1 MAYLTPSSGSQVGK
15 RIELVRPETT
25 LGRHPQC
32 DIVLDAGAV
41 SRQHAR
47 IRSVGENRFVLDDL
61 HSRNGTFLN
70 GEKVLESTVLRDGDL
85 ITICDF
91 EYQFH
96 ADSDSG
102 PIENFST
109 HLAPGSSFGV
119 IMVDDGGATDAG
131 RSVQRKLDLRSSA
144 GNTSLTTSAETR
156 LEAVLSIA
164 RNLGGAIELDKVLP
178 TLLDTL
184 FSIFLQADR
193 AFIVLQE
200 GDALVP
206 KWIKTRKGL
215 PEEQFQVSRTIIR
228 EVMESKHAIIS
239 LDAATDS
246 RFDAAMSIADFG
258 IRSIIVAP
266 LLSSSGEALGVLQM
280 DTQDSK
286 RKFTPD
292 DLEVLAGI
300 ATQAGI
306 AIENARLHERIVAQQ
321 RVEQDLKL
329 ARSVQEAFLPKRS
342 PEVGG
347 WKFYNYYRP
356 AEHIGGD
363 YFDYIPLANGKIAV
377 VVADVAGHG
386 VAAAMLMAK
395 LSAEVRFLL
404 ASHPKP
410 ADAITQLNQH
420 LAELSVEKFVTLVCL
435 VIEPETG
442 MCDLVNAAHMLPI
455 WVHRCGKITEP
466 GEQESG
472 IPLGIMRDYEYES
485 VTFQLQP
492 GERIVLYTD
501 GINEAENPAGQM
513 FGIPRLKEIL
523 DSARGTLPEL
533 GSHLMRQH
541 SLFCGRAPQNDD
553 ICLVLVERSA
563 ETP

>member
-1 MAYLTPSSGSQVGK
+1 MAYLTPSSGSQFGK
-15 RIELVRPETT
+15 RIELTRPVTVM
-25 LGRHPQC
+25 GRHPQC
-32 DIVLDAGAV
+32 DIVLDAGPV

-47 IRSVGENRFVLDDL
+47 IRAVGEDQFVLEDL
-61 HSRNGTFLN
+61 NSRNGTFLN
-70 GEKVLESTVLRDGDL
+70 GQKLKEATILRDGDM

-91 EYQFH
+91 EYLFH
-96 ADSDSG
+96 SETDSG
-102 PIENFST
+102 PIERFTT

-119 IMVDDGGATDAG
+119 IMVDDGGAQESS
-131 RSVQRKLDLRSSA
+131 RSVERKLDLRASSSGTA
-144 GNTSLTTSAETR
+144 LTTSAETR

-164 RNLGGAIELDKVLP
+164 RNLGGTIELDKVLP
-178 TLLDTL
+178 KLLDTL
-184 FSIFLQADR
+184 FTIFLQADR

-200 GDALVP
+200 GDQLVP
-206 KWIKTRKGL
+206 KWIKTRKGI
-215 PEEQFQVSRTIIR
+215 PDEEFQVSRTIIR
-228 EVMESKHAIIS
+228 EVMDSKHAIIS

-246 RFDAAMSIADFG
+246 RFDSAMSIADFG

-280 DTQDSK
+280 DTKDAK

-329 ARSVQEAFLPKRS
+329 ARSVQEAFLPHKS
-342 PEVGG
+342 PEVPG
-347 WKFYNYYRP
+347 WRFFNYYRP

-363 YFDYIPLANGKIAV
+363 YFDYIPLSNGKIAV

-395 LSAEVRFLL
+395 LSAEARFLL
-404 ASHPKP
+404 ASHPK
-410 ADAITQLNQH
+410 AAEAITLLNQR

-435 VIEPETG
+435 VIDPETG
-442 MCDLVNAAHMLPI
+442 ACELVNAAHMLPI
-455 WVHRCGKITEP
+455 WVHQDGRITEP

-472 IPLGIMRDYEYES
+472 IPLGIMRDYPYES
-485 VTFQLQP
+485 VSLQLEV
-492 GERIVLYTD
+492 GDRIVLYTD
-501 GINEAENPAGQM
+501 GINEAVNPAGEM
-513 FGIPRLKEIL
+513 FGIPRLKEVLKKSI
-523 DSARGTLPEL
+523 GPLPEL
-533 GSHLMRQH
+533 GARIMQQH
-541 SLFCGRAPQNDD
+541 SMFCGRAPQGDD
-553 ICLVLVERSA
+553 ICLVLVERSPPEA
-563 ETP
+563 